1 MSIVKESSEIRKR
14 LLSPYLS
21 RLPPKVLKAMRA
33 HNLSQ
38 ADIRRHS
45 GLSATYVSQCL
56 KGGDDNKRKVNV
68 DIIAGLILGIEDG
81 GKKPTVEFYRWLL
94 LGKVDDV
101 DESVLYLIPGLSH
114 KQIHPVSEQAGEYSS
129 TINAELL
136 DMDANGFRCIGKT
149 CQHHK
154 YCNYKMESC
163 KAMLGS
169 NFSLNQPPARN
180 SAEPKIAA
188 LTAEVEQLRQQ
199 VEDMESRLRAT
210 ETQAR
215 LLAAAFK
222 SRAAA

>member
-114 KQIHPVSEQAGEYSS
+114 KQIQPVNDQAGEYSA
-129 TINAELL
+129 TT
-136 DMDANGFRCIGKT
+136 NGNMPMEFYCIGKT
-149 CQHHK
+149 CEYFG
-154 YCNYKMESC
+154 YCDKAMASC
-163 KAMLGS
+163 KDLRGA
-169 NFSLNQPPARN
+169 NFSLNQPPTR
-180 SAEPKIAA
+180 SSVEPKIAA

-199 VEDMESRLRAT
+199 VADMESRLRAT

-222 SRAAA
+222 SRAA